1 MPNLPSAKK
10 HVRADARK
18 RERNRRVKSAMRTA
32 LKKAR
37 AHIATRDPQAPELLR
52 RALSQLDKAAK
63 KGVIHKGNAD
73 RRKSRLM
80 QAFHRAFS

>member
-18 RERNRRVKSAMRTA
+18 SEQNRRVKSAMRTA

-37 AHIATRDPQAPELLR
+37 AGIAAQDANAQETLR
-52 RALSQLDKAAK
+52 RAISQLDKAAK
-63 KGVIHKGNAD
+63 KGVIRKGNAD

-80 QAFHRAFS
+80 RAFHQASA

>member
-10 HVRADARK
+10 HIRADARK
-18 RERNRRVKSAMRTA
+18 RERNRRTKSAMRTA

-37 AHIATRDPQAPELLR
+37 ACIAARDPNAQELLR
-52 RALSQLDKAAK
+52 RAISQLDKAAK

-73 RRKSRLM
+73 RHKSRLM
-80 QAFHRAFS
+80 QAFHRAFA